1 MKTLPTKSPY
11 ETDEDFQD
19 RLYPVLFGRNRNG
32 TFAFGN
38 SGGPGRPKG
47 VHSRQFDG
55 YEHFEPTSN
64 PVPAPMPALFWP
76 PINAPAT
83 APIAVPITALFTP
96 LLVAASFA
104 VLPPI

>member
-11 ETDEDFQD
+11 EADEDFQD

-55 YEHFEPTSN
+55 YEHFEPTSD
-64 PVPAPMPALFWP
+64 PEVEALVDR
-76 PINAPAT
+76 
-83 APIAVPITALFTP
+83 AVAGSITATKKLMR
-96 LLVAASFA
+96 LLRNG
-104 VLPPI
+104 